1 MRVHVL
7 VGVLLVGAIQAW
19 AQAGVPA
26 EPQLTAGQTLERNG
40 DVQMARKQYR
50 DAIDAYEAWTKKE
63 PKNPVA
69 WNKMGIA
76 HHQLMNLG
84 KARNCY
90 ERAIRLRKEYAE
102 AINNVGT
109 VYYAEKNYKKA
120 IRYYERALKIT
131 PLSASVHSNLGTAWF
146 SRKKYDEALA
156 AYQKALQLD
165 PEVFEHRNSVGVLL
179 QERSVADRARFHYF
193 LAKTYAGA
201 GNKEKA
207 IEYLR
212 KAMEEG
218 FAEMKKVTEDQA
230 FAELI
235 KTPEFTELMTNPPAP
250 IPR

>member
-1 MRVHVL
+1 
-7 VGVLLVGAIQAW
+7 
-19 AQAGVPA
+19 
-26 EPQLTAGQTLERNG
+26 
-40 DVQMARKQYR
+40 MARKQYR
-50 DAIDAYEAWTKKE
+50 DAIDAYESWSKKE
-63 PKNPVA
+63 PRNAVA
-69 WNKMGIA
+69 WNKVGIA
-76 HHQLMNLG
+76 YHQLMQLG
-84 KARNCY
+84 KARTCY
-90 ERAIRLRKEYAE
+90 ERAIRLRKNYAE

-131 PLSASVHSNLGTAWF
+131 PDSASVYSNLGTAWF
-146 SRKKYDEALA
+146 GRKKYDEALA
-156 AYQKALQLD
+156 AYQTALKLD
-165 PEVFEHRNSVGVLL
+165 PEVFEHRNAVGVLL

-212 KAMEEG
+212 KALEEG
-218 FAEMKKVTEDQA
+218 FSEMKQVMQDQA

-235 KTPEFTELMTNPPAP
+235 KTPEFTELMTNPPAA

>member
-7 VGVLLVGAIQAW
+7 VGVFLAASIQLSAQ
-19 AQAGVPA
+19 QAGAPV
-26 EPQLTAGQTLERNG
+26 EPQLTEAQVLERNG

-50 DAIDAYEAWTKKE
+50 DAIDAYEAWTKKQ
-63 PKNPVA
+63 PKNAVA

-76 HHQLMNLG
+76 YHQLMNLG

-90 ERAIRLRKEYAE
+90 ERAIRLRKDYSE

-131 PLSASVHSNLGTAWF
+131 PQSASVYSNLGTAWF
-146 SRKKYDEALA
+146 GRKKYDEALA

-165 PEVFEHRNSVGVLL
+165 PEVFEHRNAVGVLL
-179 QERSVADRARFHYF
+179 QERSVADRARFHFF

-207 IEYLR
+207 LEYLR

-218 FAEMKKVTEDQA
+218 FAMKQVIQDVA
-230 FAELI
+230 FAELS
-235 KTPEFTELMTNPPAP
+235 KTPEFTELMNNPPAP

>member
-7 VGVLLVGAIQAW
+7 VGLILAGALQISG
-19 AQAGVPA
+19 QAGAPA
-26 EPQLTAGQTLERNG
+26 EPQLTEAQLLERKG

-50 DAIDAYEAWTKKE
+50 EAIDAYEAWSKKQ

-76 HHQLMNLG
+76 NHQLLQLG
-84 KARNCY
+84 KARDCY
-90 ERAIRLRKEYAE
+90 ERAIKLRKDYSE

-131 PLSASVHSNLGTAWF
+131 PQSASVYSNLGTAWF
-146 SRKKYDEALA
+146 GRKKYDEALA

-165 PEVFEHRNSVGVLL
+165 PEVFEHRNAVGVLL

-193 LAKTYAGA
+193 LAKTYAGG

-207 IEYLR
+207 LEYLR

-218 FAEMKKVTEDQA
+218 FAEMKKVTEDLA

-235 KTPEFTELMTNPPAP
+235 KTPEFTELMNNPPAP